1 MNKSNQVDHD
11 LWKAHVDACDRHP
24 KGARAYCREKQIDC
38 GMFYYW
44 RRKLRL
50 EETRRTR
57 SAVLTN
63 FVPVAIEREQRQFQN
78 LPDALWLADFA
89 VELIRGLS
97 R

>member
-1 MNKSNQVDHD
+1 MKTTNQVDYD
-11 LWKAHVDACDRHP
+11 LWKAHVEACERHA

-38 GMFYYW
+38 GTFYYW

-57 SAVLTN
+57 SAVVTS
-63 FVPVAIEREQRQFQN
+63 FVPVAIECEQKQFQE
-78 LPDALWLADFA
+78 LPDARWLADFA